1 MQWTKSELLGAISS
15 GQVNFGSPL
24 LEAGQWSML
33 PLTQGFDKIE
43 NSESG
48 LFNVY
53 LLCRCTD
60 AKGASKAKKIRLD
73 YDLCQIWLDN
83 PTKTVTL
90 EVAQAT
96 FENSI
101 TGESRSYNTYSIVGG
116 VELADKPAKPMTAAE
131 KRKAAKAAANLG

>member
-24 LEAGQWSML
+24 LDEGQWSMV

-53 LLCRCTD
+53 LLCQCTD

-90 EVAQAT
+90 KVAQAT
-96 FENSI
+96 YENSL

-116 VELADKPAKPMTAAE
+116 VELADKPATPITAAE
-131 KRKAAKAAANLG
+131 EHQAAQATAS

>member
-33 PLTQGFDKIE
+33 PLSQGFDKIE

-48 LFNVY
+48 LYNVY

-60 AKGASKAKKIRLD
+60 AKGACKAKKIRLD

-96 FENSI
+96 FENSM

-131 KRKAAKAAANLG
+131 KRKAAKATANLG